1 MKLNWGKGISITI
14 ILFVV
19 IVFIMVGISMTKNVD
34 LVANNY
40 YEKEIKYQVQIDLL
54 KKTNALNEN
63 VKIDFDG
70 ANVNISFPKNM
81 DNNLL
86 KGIVYFYRPSDS
98 KKDFIIQINADANGT
113 MKIGSEKFSKGLWK
127 VQINWESA
135 GEKYFTEQTLLI
147 Q

>member
-1 MKLNWGKGISITI
+1 MKLNWGKGIFITI
-14 ILFVV
+14 VLFMV

-40 YEKEIKYQVQIDLL
+40 YEKEIKYQEQIDLL

-63 VKIDFDG
+63 AKIDFDG
-70 ANVNISFPKNM
+70 ANVNIYFPKNM
-81 DNNLL
+81 DNNSL
-86 KGIVYFYRPSDS
+86 KGIVYFYRPSDA
-98 KKDFIIQINADANGT
+98 KNDFNIPVNADADKS
-113 MKIGSEKFSKGLWK
+113 MKIGSGKFVKGLWK

-135 GEKYFTEQTLLI
+135 GEKYLTEQTLLI

>member
-1 MKLNWGKGISITI
+1 
-14 ILFVV
+14 
-19 IVFIMVGISMTKNVD
+19 MVGVSMTRNVD

-40 YEKEIKYQVQIDLL
+40 YEKEIKYQEQIDLL

-70 ANVNISFPKNM
+70 SNVNISFPKNI
-81 DNNLL
+81 DKNSL
-86 KGIVYFYRPSDS
+86 KGTVHFYRPSDS
-98 KKDFIIQINADANGT
+98 NKDFNIPVNSDANGT
-113 MKIGSEKFSKGLWK
+113 MKISNEKFSKGLWK
-127 VQINWESA
+127 VQINWENA